1 MTAIILYLTSFKIIL
16 FRLFCYFIFL
26 LYLWHIF
33 QRNQPYSIMLRK
45 LYLYVLLFV
54 SVSAFSQVKVEGTV
68 IDELSSKPLQGVK
81 VRVSTSPREAVTNS
95 KGKYSIARRGTLA
108 TLLP

>member
-1 MTAIILYLTSFKIIL
+1 
-16 FRLFCYFIFL
+16 
-26 LYLWHIF
+26 
-33 QRNQPYSIMLRK
+33 MLRK

-95 KGKYSIARRGTLA
+95 KGKYTLQLPEGEH
-108 TLLP
+108 LLLFSLSGYSSAEQLMS